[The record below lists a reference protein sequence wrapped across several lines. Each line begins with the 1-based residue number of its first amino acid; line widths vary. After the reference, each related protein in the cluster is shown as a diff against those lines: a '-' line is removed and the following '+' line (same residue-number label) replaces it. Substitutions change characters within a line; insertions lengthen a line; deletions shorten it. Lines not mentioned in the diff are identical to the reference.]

1 MVTFPVQ
8 LPPSRASAHLP
19 PEATFSSVP
28 FPTTGQTGGPQ
39 PGAMV
44 HPRGRLAKS
53 GDTFGCHSW
62 GGQSSRPL
70 EGGRCYAS
78 FCAQGTPQP
87 PRTIQPA
94 LRVVPR
100 CGDPALALDYRLPAA
115 WGVLVLGWQGMQGA
129 PLRLGP
135 PLPPHPPETV
145 LGNS

>member
-53 GDTFGCHSW
+53 GTLLVVTAG
-62 GGQSSRPL
+62 
-70 EGGRCYAS
+70 EGK
-78 FCAQGTPQP
+78 
-87 PRTIQPA
+87 
-94 LRVVPR
+94 
-100 CGDPALALDYRLPAA
+100 
-115 WGVLVLGWQGMQGA
+115 A
-129 PLRLGP
+129 PGP
-135 PLPPHPPETV
+135 
-145 LGNS
+145 